1 MIKKWVLIQK
11 LISPTYKKSQEET
24 LFSKGKPNKSWK
36 REGVS
41 KSIDLKSSFL
51 TPLFII
57 ASMTTSNACTLSE
70 ALLKYAQAV
79 DSFKF
84 FFTTAIKDSKSEF
97 SNFPDAVRL
106 LSSTDPLEEVIERV
120 SKDCLTTLVTDEVT
134 LVKSLPHLQA
144 LQGYPTVIN
153 VDLSLQDYSVIP
165 FFKDFSIPILI
176 SSDEKIFAINAQ
188 RSLEIASKCLRPVLH
203 FINAKNLK
211 GQVEADVKPTELA
224 EEPTDLDALDLGN
237 KFDVT
242 SSSKAPTTA
251 IINFSAY
258 NFAPVLSDDTSLV
271 HINVYRPWSI
281 HDLLAVLPAS
291 IRKIAVTQ
299 STNQKSEQNGFEP
312 LLLDFFQDFDFLIS
326 RNIDQVIISNIGLIT
341 DLSTVLSEVVANVNS
356 REPSPS
362 LFFGEPVKEKE
373 PVEEL
378 SSLKNVLDLENAY
391 MKVIR
396 QLFTSNLNILNEYT
410 SKTAQQNNPEY
421 GYGLFLNENRRREEL
436 VSLARRSLDPSLYG
450 TADAASFVQL
460 LGKWI
465 SYHDQALE
473 ESSLTEANIVSQQT
487 FEFLQKHSD
496 SKRASEFLQLGSTK
510 ESYVFKSTW
519 LVGSDS
525 WSYDLGNSGVHQVL
539 SGRKNINVLLI
550 DSEPFERRK
559 ETQQRKKDVGLY
571 AMNFGHVYVASVAVY
586 SSYSQLLTAFIEA
599 SRYNGPSIVL
609 AYLPYHSEKDTPLE
623 ILKETKKAVGSG
635 YWPLYRY
642 DPSKE
647 ENESFALDSSV
658 IRRELQ
664 SFLDRENR
672 LTLLSKK
679 YPDFSRNLVQSASD
693 RVTKKQEGRAK
704 QAYEQLLEG
713 LSGPPFHV
721 YFASDGGN
729 AASLAKRLSN
739 RAAARGLKAT
749 CQSMGEIDLEDLP
762 GEENVIFV
770 TSTAGQGEFP
780 QDGKGFWDTLKG
792 STDLDLGS
800 LNFAVFGL
808 GDSLYWPR
816 KEDKHYYNRPSRE
829 LFKKLELLAA
839 KAIIPLGQGDDQDAD
854 GFQTA
859 YGPWEDE
866 LWEALGVSG
875 ANVGDEPKPWT
886 NEDMKI
892 NSDFLRGT
900 IVQGLEDESTG
911 TIHAYDQQLTKFH
924 GCYMQDDRDVRD
936 VRKAQGMEP
945 YYAFMV
951 RLRLPGGKASPEQW
965 LILDKLS
972 NENGNGTMKLT
983 TRATFQL
990 HGVVKRNLK
999 QTIRGMNST
1008 LMDTLAA
1015 CGDVTRN
1022 VMLSSIPHNAKVHE
1036 QISKFGHKVSEHFLP
1051 NTTAYH
1057 EIWLNGV
1064 DDRDYDPNW
1073 PSIFEN
1079 RKEGPTK
1086 KKTKVGG
1093 DALVDFEPIYGPSY
1107 LPRKFKV
1114 NITVPPYNDVD
1125 VWSSDVGLVTIV
1137 DPETQEVT
1145 GYNMYVGG
1153 GMGTTHNNKKTYPRT
1168 GSLFG
1173 YLPSSDVI
1181 KAIEGVMVIQRD
1193 NGDRVD
1199 RKHARLKY
1207 TIDDMGV
1214 DVYKAKVEEYTGK
1227 KFEPARP
1234 FEIKDNHDYFGW
1246 VKDETGLNH
1255 FTAFIE
1261 NGRVEDTV
1269 DLPQK
1274 TGLKK
1279 IAQLMQKY
1287 GSGHFRLTGN
1297 QHVVVSGIKDEHLD
1311 EVKKIL
1317 HKYKLD
1323 NTEFSPL
1330 RMHSA
1335 SCVGLPTC
1343 GLAMAESER
1352 YFPVL
1357 IDKIEGILEE
1367 LGLRHDS
1374 IVMRI
1379 TGCPNGCS
1387 RPWLG
1392 EVGLIGKAPETYNL
1406 MLGGGYYGQRI
1417 NKLYRAS
1424 VKEEE
1429 ILEILTHLFKRW
1441 SQEREE
1447 GEHFGD
1453 FLIRVGVIAPTL
1465 EGKYFHDDI
1474 PEENE

>member
-1 MIKKWVLIQK
+1 
-11 LISPTYKKSQEET
+11 
-24 LFSKGKPNKSWK
+24 
-36 REGVS
+36 
-41 KSIDLKSSFL
+41 
-51 TPLFII
+51 
-57 ASMTTSNACTLSE
+57 MTTSNAFTLPE

-79 DSFKF
+79 DSFKI
-84 FFTTAIKDSKSEF
+84 FFTTAIKGTNSEF
-97 SNFPDAVRL
+97 SKCPHATKL
-106 LSSTDPLEEVIERV
+106 LSNADPLGEVTEQISR
-120 SKDCLTTLVTDEVT
+120 DHLTTLITDEVT

-144 LQGYPTVIN
+144 LQGYPIIID
-153 VDLSLQDYSVIP
+153 VDLSSQDYSVIP
-165 FFKDFSIPILI
+165 FFKDTSIPIFI
-176 SSDEKIFAINAQ
+176 SSNKNIFKVNAQ

-203 FINAKNLK
+203 FINFKNLQGK
-211 GQVEADVKPTELA
+211 VETDVRPTGLA
-224 EEPTDLDALDLGN
+224 GEPADLDGLDLGN
-237 KFDVT
+237 KFDIT
-242 SSSKAPTTA
+242 SSGKTPSTA

-258 NFAPVLSDDTSLV
+258 DFTPVLPNDTTLV
-271 HINVYRPWSI
+271 QINVYRPWNI
-281 HDLLAVLPAS
+281 HDILTELPDS
-291 IRKIAVTQ
+291 IKKIAVAQ
-299 STNQKSEQNGFEP
+299 SANQRSELNGFEP
-312 LLLDFFQDFDFLIS
+312 LLLDLFQDFDALMKKG
-326 RNIDQVIISNIGLIT
+326 IDQVIISNIGLVT
-341 DLSTVLSEVVANVNS
+341 DLHAVAAKIVANVNS
-356 REPSPS
+356 KEPSLS
-362 LFFGEPVKEKE
+362 LFLGEPVEEKE
-373 PVEEL
+373 STEEL

-396 QLFTSNLNILNEYT
+396 QLFAPNLNVLNEYN
-410 SKTAQQNNPEY
+410 SKTVQQNNPEY
-421 GYGLFLNENRRREEL
+421 GYGLYLNENKRREEL
-436 VSLARRSLDPSLYG
+436 VEFARRSLDPSLYG
-450 TADAASFVQL
+450 TADAASFIQL

-465 SYHDQALE
+465 SYNEQSLN
-473 ESSLTEANIVSQQT
+473 ESSLKEANIVSQKV
-487 FEFLQKHSD
+487 FEFLQEHKD
-496 SKRASEFLQLGSTK
+496 SKKASEFLQLGPTQ
-510 ESYVFKSTW
+510 ESYLFKSTW

-539 SGRKNINVLLI
+539 SGGKNVNVLLI
-550 DSEPFERRK
+550 DSEPFEHRR
-559 ETQQRKKDVGLY
+559 EVQQRKKDVGLY

-599 SRYNGPSIVL
+599 SRFNGPSIVL
-609 AYLPYHSEKDTPLE
+609 AYLPYHSEKHTPLE

-647 ENESFALDSSV
+647 EDESFLLDSSV
-658 IRRELQ
+658 IKRDLQ
-664 SFLDRENR
+664 NFLDRENR

-693 RVTKKQEGRAK
+693 KVAKRQENRAK
-704 QAYEQLLEG
+704 QAYDQLLEG

-749 CQSMGEIDLEDLP
+749 CQSMDDINLEDLP

-780 QDGKGFWDTLKG
+780 QDGKGFWDALKG

-800 LNFAVFGL
+800 LKFSVFGL

-829 LFKKLELLAA
+829 LFKKLEVLAA
-839 KAIIPLGQGDDQDAD
+839 KAIVPLGQGDDQDAD
-854 GFQTA
+854 GYQTA
-859 YGPWEDE
+859 YGPWEEE

-875 ANVGDEPKPWT
+875 ANVADEPKPWT
-886 NEDMKI
+886 NEDIKG

-900 IVQGLEDESTG
+900 IVPGLEDESTG
-911 TIHAYDQQLTKFH
+911 NIHAYDQQLTKFH

-945 YYAFMV
+945 YYAFMA
-951 RLRLPGGKASPEQW
+951 RIRLPGGKATPEQW
-965 LILDKLS
+965 LILDRLS
-972 NENGNGTMKLT
+972 SENGNGTMKLT

-999 QTIRGMNST
+999 NTIRGMNST

-1015 CGDVTRN
+1015 CGDVNRN
-1022 VMLSSIPHNAKVHE
+1022 VMLSAIPHNAKVHR
-1036 QISKFGHKVSEHFLP
+1036 QISELGYKISEHFIP

-1064 DDRDYDPNW
+1064 DDRDFDPNW

-1079 RKEGPTK
+1079 RQDGPTK
-1086 KKTKVGG
+1086 KKTKVSG
-1093 DALVDFEPIYGPSY
+1093 DALVDFEPIYGPTY

-1125 VWSSDVGLVTIV
+1125 VWSSDVGLVAIL
-1137 DPETQEVT
+1137 DPDTQEVT

-1173 YLPSSDVI
+1173 YLPVSDVI
-1181 KAIEGVMVIQRD
+1181 KAIEGVMVVQRD

-1214 DVYKAKVEEYTGK
+1214 DVYKSKVEEYAGK
-1227 KFEPARP
+1227 KFEQARP

-1269 DLPQK
+1269 ELPQK

-1297 QHVVVSGIKDEHLD
+1297 QHVVISDIKDEHLD
-1311 EVKKIL
+1311 EVKKFL

-1323 NTEFSPL
+1323 NTDFSPL
-1330 RMHSA
+1330 RLHSA

-1352 YFPVL
+1352 YLPVL
-1357 IDKIEGILEE
+1357 ITKIEKILEE

-1374 IVMRI
+1374 IVMRL

-1392 EVGLIGKAPETYNL
+1392 EVALIGKAPDTYNL

-1429 ILEILTHLFKRW
+1429 ILEILTGLFKRW

-1453 FLIRVGVIAPTL
+1453 YLIRAGVIAPTL
-1465 EGKYFHDDI
+1465 EGKYFHDDV
-1474 PEENE
+1474 PEESA

>member
-1 MIKKWVLIQK
+1 
-11 LISPTYKKSQEET
+11 
-24 LFSKGKPNKSWK
+24 
-36 REGVS
+36 
-41 KSIDLKSSFL
+41 
-51 TPLFII
+51 
-57 ASMTTSNACTLSE
+57 MTTSNACTLSE

-79 DSFKF
+79 DSFKI
-84 FFTTAIKDSKSEF
+84 FFTTATKDTKSEF
-97 SNFPDAVRL
+97 AKFPHAIQL
-106 LSSTDPLEEVIERV
+106 LNNADPLGEVIEQV
-120 SKDCLTTLVTDEVT
+120 SRDRLTTLVIDEVT
-134 LVKSLPHLQA
+134 LVKSLPQVQA
-144 LQGYPTVIN
+144 LQGHPIVIN
-153 VDLSLQDYSVIP
+153 IDLSLQDYSVIP

-176 SSDEKIFAINAQ
+176 SSNEKIFSINAQ
-188 RSLEIASKCLRPVLH
+188 RSLDIASKCLRPVLH
-203 FINAKNLK
+203 FINFKNLK
-211 GQVEADVKPTELA
+211 RQVEANVKQTQLA
-224 EEPTDLDALDLGN
+224 EEPADLDALDLGN
-237 KFDVT
+237 KFDIS
-242 SSSKAPTTA
+242 SSSKTPTTA
-251 IINFSAY
+251 VINFSAY
-258 NFAPVLSDDTSLV
+258 DFTPVLPNDTSLV
-271 HINVYRPWSI
+271 QINIYRPWNI
-281 HDLLAVLPAS
+281 HDLLTVLPNS
-291 IRKIAVTQ
+291 IKKIAVAQ
-299 STNQKSEQNGFEP
+299 SANQKSGQNGFEP
-312 LLLDFFQDFDFLIS
+312 LLLDFFQDFDSLMEKG
-326 RNIDQVIISNIGLIT
+326 IDQVIISNIGLVT
-341 DLSTVLSEVVANVNS
+341 DLGGALGEIVTNVNYK
-356 REPSPS
+356 EPSLS
-362 LFFGEPVKEKE
+362 LFLGEPVKEKE
-373 PVEEL
+373 TIEEL

-396 QLFTSNLNILNEYT
+396 QLFTSNLNVLNEYT
-410 SKTAQQNNPEY
+410 SKTVQQNNPEY
-421 GYGLFLNENRRREEL
+421 GYGLFLNQHKRREEL
-436 VSLARRSLDPSLYG
+436 VALARRSLDPSLYG
-450 TADAASFVQL
+450 TTDAASFVQL
-460 LGKWI
+460 LGKWV
-465 SYHDQALE
+465 SYHDQSLDESALK
-473 ESSLTEANIVSQQT
+473 EANTVSQQV
-487 FEFLQKHSD
+487 FEFLQKNRD
-496 SKRASEFLQLGSTK
+496 SKKVSEFLQLGSTE

-550 DSEPFERRK
+550 DSEPFEHRK
-559 ETQQRKKDVGLY
+559 ATQQRKKDVGLY

-599 SRYNGPSIVL
+599 SRYSGPSIVL

-647 ENESFALDSSV
+647 ESEAFVLDSSV

-664 SFLDRENR
+664 NFLDRENR

-693 RVTKKQEGRAK
+693 KVTKKQERRAK

-749 CQSMGEIDLEDLP
+749 CQSMDEIDLEDLP
-762 GEENVIFV
+762 GEENVVFV

-780 QDGKGFWDTLKG
+780 QDGKGFWDALKG

-800 LNFAVFGL
+800 LKFSVFGL

-839 KAIIPLGQGDDQDAD
+839 KAIVPLGQGDDQDAD
-854 GFQTA
+854 GYQTA
-859 YGPWEDE
+859 YAPWEEE

-875 ANVGDEPKPWT
+875 ANVADEPKPWT

-945 YYAFMV
+945 YYAFMA
-951 RLRLPGGKASPEQW
+951 RIRLPGGKATPEQW
-965 LILDKLS
+965 LILDRLA
-972 NENGNGTMKLT
+972 NESGNGTMKLT

-999 QTIRGMNST
+999 HTIRGMNST

-1015 CGDVTRN
+1015 CGDVNRN
-1022 VMLSSIPHNAKVHE
+1022 VMLSAIPHNAKVHQ
-1036 QISKFGHKVSEHFLP
+1036 QISDFGYKISEHFLP

-1079 RKEGPTK
+1079 RKDGPTK
-1086 KKTKVGG
+1086 KKTKVSG
-1093 DALVDFEPIYGPSY
+1093 DALMDVEPIYGPTY

-1125 VWSSDVGLVTIV
+1125 VWSSDVGLVTII
-1137 DPETQEVT
+1137 DPDTQEVT

-1173 YLPSSDVI
+1173 YLPVADII

-1193 NGDRVD
+1193 NGDRND

-1214 DVYKAKVEEYTGK
+1214 DIYKSKVEEYTGK

-1269 DLPQK
+1269 ELPQK
-1274 TGLKK
+1274 TGMKK
-1279 IAQLMQKY
+1279 IAQLMQKH

-1297 QHVVVSGIKDEHLD
+1297 QHVVICDIKDENLD
-1311 EVKKIL
+1311 EVKKVL

-1330 RMHSA
+1330 RLHSA

-1352 YFPVL
+1352 YLPVL
-1357 IDKIEGILEE
+1357 ISKIEGILEE

-1374 IVMRI
+1374 IVMRM

-1392 EVGLIGKAPETYNL
+1392 EVALIGKAPDTYNL

-1429 ILEILTHLFKRW
+1429 ILEILTDLFRRW

-1453 FLIRVGVIAPTL
+1453 YLIRAGVIAPTL
-1465 EGKYFHDDI
+1465 EGKYFHDDV
-1474 PEENE
+1474 PEESA